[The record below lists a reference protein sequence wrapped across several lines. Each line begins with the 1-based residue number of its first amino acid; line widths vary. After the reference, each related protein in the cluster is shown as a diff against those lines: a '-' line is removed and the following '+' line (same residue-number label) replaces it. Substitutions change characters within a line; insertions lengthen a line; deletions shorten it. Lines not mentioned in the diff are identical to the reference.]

1 MVVVESFTDIR
12 TPYRH
17 PGRAPDLE
25 AGDYPICTGH
35 VEMSTR
41 LAPGPGLG
49 ETSAM
54 SYVNREV
61 SDGVAVLTLND
72 PDKRNAINLRMNDEL
87 SETLDELEADQT
99 VGALVITGTP
109 PAFCAGA
116 DLSDLLAEQDPV
128 GMRRIY
134 DGFLR
139 VAHTPLATIAAVNGA
154 AVGAGMNMVLGCD
167 LALAGRTGARFD
179 SRFLQIGLHPGGGH
193 TWRLSHITGRS
204 TTMAMVV
211 FGEVLSAE
219 EAHQVGLVWRVC
231 DDADLLESA
240 HTMAAKAAAQGKEL
254 VARTKATI
262 LSLDDVTESEQ
273 AVTHE
278 IDPQLWSMQQPA
290 FRELVSSLQK
300 KISSKNE

>member
-1 MVVVESFTDIR
+1 
-12 TPYRH
+12 
-17 PGRAPDLE
+17 
-25 AGDYPICTGH
+25 
-35 VEMSTR
+35 
-41 LAPGPGLG
+41 
-49 ETSAM
+49 M
-54 SYVNREV
+54 SYVNTDM
-61 SDGVAVLTLND
+61 SDGVAVITLND
-72 PDKRNAINLRMNDEL
+72 PDKRNAVNLLMNDEL
-87 SETLDELEADQT
+87 AATLDELEADES

-116 DLSDLLAEQDPV
+116 DLADLLSEQDPR

-154 AVGAGMNMVLGCD
+154 AVGAGMNMVLACD
-167 LALAGRTGARFD
+167 VAIAARDKARFD

-193 TWRLSHITGRS
+193 TWRLRHITDRT

-219 EAHQVGLVWRVC
+219 EAHRVGLVWSVC
-231 DDADLLESA
+231 DDAELLEAA
-240 HTMAAKAAAQGKEL
+240 HTMAAKAAGQDREL

-262 LSLDDVTESEQ
+262 LALDEIVESEQ

-278 IDPQLWSMQQPA
+278 IDPQLWSMDQPA
-290 FRELVSSLQK
+290 FRELVSNLQQ
-300 KISSKNE
+300 KISSKD